1 MLITNVIVSRY
12 LLTITPIF
20 QRKNFKMGNLL
31 PPDLVNSKSEMVE
44 KVEGLL
50 DECKME
56 SKRLEL
62 EKKLQDYV
70 NENYDIYYRIMV
82 KHSHPSISDKVD
94 FIIFL
99 ISDGDFY
106 CNCHADNVIRNYI
119 EDTTK
124 DMNVIINS
132 LTFSEYYLSNFK
144 YIVSKK
150 TIVLDKRFNETE
162 SVSDHNTKTQA
173 FVYTDKLLYL
183 NLGYAQYSYTD
194 GSLLAHS
201 CRKLFPLFFIDV
213 MELEDAHH
221 IYNELESVDKLMMGQ
236 ECLLT
241 KYIKTLDDYINKEI
255 DVDKLY
261 NSLKFINPRLL
272 FFFNNLFHKI
282 HFNNERHDE
291 WDSDYYNNLRVRIV
305 DNDKIN
311 FSYINR
317 TSCGVYENNRI
328 NLLLSFDE
336 TTDKIEM
343 VINYHN
349 QTDVLHLAT
358 NDEFQNVDK
367 HIDNTIAKFS

>member
-173 FVYTDKLLYL
+173 FVYRDKLLYL

-282 HFNNERHDE
+282 HFNNERHDK

-349 QTDVLHLAT
+349 QTDVLHLST